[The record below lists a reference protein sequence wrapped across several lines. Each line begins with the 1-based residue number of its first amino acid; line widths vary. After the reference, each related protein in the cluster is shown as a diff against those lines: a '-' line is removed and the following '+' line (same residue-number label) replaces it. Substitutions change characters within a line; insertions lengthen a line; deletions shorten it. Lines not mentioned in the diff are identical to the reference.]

1 MQYKKEEPMKLS
13 EIIEVFIAGDWGN
26 ESSSP
31 EARCAVSCVRGADI
45 VPISNNEF
53 ADIPLR
59 YVSNRS
65 FQQKTLQV
73 GDIVV
78 EKSGGSPSQSTG
90 RVVYISQALLSA
102 LTNVVCSNFCVAF
115 RVKEGW
121 NSYFIY
127 QYWQYLYSNGV
138 FFNFEGK
145 TSGIKNLQLDIALST
160 IEIEAYPIK
169 TQISIANCLKAI
181 EDKIA
186 LNRSLNHNLEAMA
199 KQLYDYWFVQFDFPD
214 ANGKPYKSS
223 GGKMVWNATLKRD
236 IPEGWEV
243 ANIRRVL
250 DKVITTPRV
259 SAAEYLQAG
268 SYPVIDQ
275 TTDVYCAGFTERQDA
290 VVNQYPAVVF
300 GDHSCVVKYV
310 NFPFARGAD
319 GTQVIL
325 SKEKNVSIEYLYCFM
340 KDVKI
345 KKGYAR
351 HFGFL
356 KEHPIIL
363 PSEKEAKKFQ
373 GTVQI
378 LFEQITR
385 NRKENLS
392 LTRLRDELLPL
403 LMNGQVSVNY
413 DLLND

>member
-1 MQYKKEEPMKLS
+1 
-13 EIIEVFIAGDWGN
+13 
-26 ESSSP
+26 
-31 EARCAVSCVRGADI
+31 
-45 VPISNNEF
+45 
-53 ADIPLR
+53 
-59 YVSNRS
+59 
-65 FQQKTLQV
+65 
-73 GDIVV
+73 
-78 EKSGGSPSQSTG
+78 
-90 RVVYISQALLSA
+90 
-102 LTNVVCSNFCVAF
+102 
-115 RVKEGW
+115 
-121 NSYFIY
+121 
-127 QYWQYLYSNGV
+127 
-138 FFNFEGK
+138 
-145 TSGIKNLQLDIALST
+145 
-160 IEIEAYPIK
+160 
-169 TQISIANCLKAI
+169 
-181 EDKIA
+181 
-186 LNRSLNHNLEAMA
+186 
-199 KQLYDYWFVQFDFPD
+199 
-214 ANGKPYKSS
+214 
-223 GGKMVWNATLKRD
+223 MVWNATLKRD

-413 DLLND
+413 DLVYQTPLFLSKSTANLLTTSRDHQHFVSQLGERRPSRLPDDKERLRHIFRHQVYGLAPTECICRIALRYILGFDDKIHILDHNLRRGDCVPAAKAGRMSDFLDEVFGKTAAQGIRSHKA